1 MTELDVNALIF
12 LITFFVI
19 FGVFLFFDLFRREE
33 NYAFLAYVVA
43 VLPVNFMWVLGYD
56 TIFIYLLLMGLWDL
70 CLFRDLLF
78 VYRKTKEYDNILL
91 FLMLGLLVQLI
102 VSAILPEI
110 VTNAQTNA
118 FEFWVFY
125 LPDIHGATGVES
137 SIILGFQGITTLTF
151 FLVIIPM
158 LLDVKGEEVP
168 FPILLI
174 IVAIYIIPFL
184 VLSLIWLPEAWLVL
198 TFLFSVILFIL
209 LLIIT
214 KSGKETPQ

>member
-1 MTELDVNALIF
+1 MSELDINALIF
-12 LITFFVI
+12 LVTFFVI
-19 FGVFLFFDLFRREE
+19 YGVFLFFDLFRREE
-33 NYAFLAYVVA
+33 SYAFLAYIVA
-43 VLPVNFMWVLGYD
+43 TLPVNFMWVLGFNV
-56 TIFIYLLLMGLWDL
+56 IIIYLLLMVLWDL

-91 FLMLGLLVQLI
+91 FLLLGLLVQLI

-110 VTNAQTNA
+110 VTEAQTST
-118 FEFWVFY
+118 FSFWVFY
-125 LPDIHGATGVES
+125 LPDIHNATEVS
-137 SIILGFQGITTLTF
+137 SNIILGFQGITTLTF

-158 LLDVKGEEVP
+158 LLDVKGEEIP
-168 FPILLI
+168 FPILLV

-184 VLSLIWLPEAWLVL
+184 VLSLIWLPEAAIVL

-214 KSGKETPQ
+214 KSGKENQ